1 MLLPLRLPAGHG
13 IQTDGVDAVENALFD
28 IGVIALELPEQLLD
42 LLPLGAAAVVAGLGL
57 AMQLSV
63 NRQAH

>member
-28 IGVIALELPEQLLD
+28 IGVIALELLEQLLD
-42 LLPLGAAAVVAGLGL
+42 LLPLGNAGAVARPAVSWARRC
-57 AMQLSV
+57 V
-63 NRQAH
+63 

>member
-13 IQTDGVDAVENALFD
+13 IQADGVDAVENALFD

-42 LLPLGAAAVVAGLGL
+42 LLTLGNP